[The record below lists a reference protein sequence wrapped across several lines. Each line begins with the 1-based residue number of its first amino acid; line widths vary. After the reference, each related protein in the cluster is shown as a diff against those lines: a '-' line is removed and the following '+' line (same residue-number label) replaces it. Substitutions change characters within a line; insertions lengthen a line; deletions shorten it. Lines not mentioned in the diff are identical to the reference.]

1 MNIKIDYSIPLA
13 GSEVFKVIKNLE
25 LLLRLNVQWHLRK
38 HNLREKPL
46 ESGSIYK
53 LAIYDERSE
62 REVEITLK
70 IVDFAENSHLS
81 FELWEGNTFF
91 RGFYFKVKD
100 IETNRGLIEV
110 EERRKTTISE
120 QDRLELNLWIK
131 SIINYAMLSRSNKTS
146 SRIWKFFLDK
156 CYLKL
161 SPTGRRILFLVCIS
175 EIFALIFF
183 IFLLLYY
190 LFFPS

>member
-131 SIINYAMLSRSNKTS
+131 SIINYAMLSRSKKTS